1 MARTFNRRPMSVN
14 GPDKDSIKNYTF
26 NYEQWKGI
34 NDSKDFLAVDQMTFS
49 DSQNMYVD
57 SEGLLSSRP
66 GLKQDTSFANWNPVV
81 EYYEFKNDVKDT
93 LIKVLVSTYSVEVLP
108 DTIDIYDSAAT
119 VKVSVALTQKNDAPL
134 KYIDTYNKL
143 YLFKGDNPM
152 VVYDKS
158 ALKILTADEVSKLIY
173 VPVTK
178 TFTGSVENEGEGVN
192 FLTTSERY
200 LYYYSDA
207 NGINSDA
214 IGKTLEWDGKSITWN
229 DNVKPFLVKDH
240 YDVGNSTIMAVAP
253 SGAVAWVENNV
264 LYYAV
269 NGAIVYSWSL
279 AAYIDNA
286 HIVTRVKFN
295 DGSNTILVWIGE
307 ADSKYHATYIVSCVS
322 TKEDGSLPYPTPTEF
337 LSVIGVKPEPDIYSI
352 VDEKFNDEQSWI
364 IAVLSAGADVGGT
377 VGYANTIVY
386 QYGEIN
392 GELLQ
397 ANAGNIL
404 AVDFSST
411 YMVALAQTKDELSD
425 YYKVY
430 VWNRTGTNG
439 AAKYVGNKSYHVNKS
454 KSTEHSSRVQF
465 KLVSEF
471 VIAYLPVYDSKNEVG
486 LATWSVVKL
495 NLTTIT
501 TTVSN
506 QPVQLSAQYKYDYAP
521 KLCYDNPLIA
531 LFNDAYYDSSLADF
545 VIGYAGNVKRGTY
558 LETGITALE
567 STSSIYNYYKAV
579 NGSNHIFTRFSN
591 DTFELYYTKQGTVQ
605 NLNVFD
611 VLYLNNYF
619 FAVDN
624 KLYITENKYDDDGQ
638 FLFYLPKKNVNEF
651 DNVITKLHQIDES
664 TVAVFFE
671 DEIYYTTYDSEVG
684 TYRYYKSKLQF
695 GLRKGANVITS
706 DDSVT
711 TFFPTDR
718 GIMALTY
725 QNFVASSEQSTTPIS
740 DPVFNYMKDF
750 LTGKVV
756 KLYKKDFWIAA
767 YNGSGTVW
775 LLDIRNGSWWRQELP
790 FNVRAVWTKDK
801 KPLIK
806 RAENINEVNSPTAF
820 TIGNTEYT
828 DNGERIDWFFQS
840 QKLHLSALNY
850 YKSVQALTFFGVSDD
865 NVCIFNLDTYA
876 YRDNI
881 YENASKSIEY
891 GINMIRTYLYH
902 LHVMKL
908 HEFQFKVYADTSVN
922 DPELIRPIKLSNV
935 AVRYR
940 VSREVR

>member
-1 MARTFNRRPMSVN
+1 MARTFNRRPVSVN
-14 GPDKDSIKNYTF
+14 GPDKNSIKNYTF

-34 NDSKDFLAVDQMTFS
+34 NDSKDFLAVDQLTFS
-49 DSQNMYVD
+49 DAQNMYID

-66 GLKQDTSFANWNPVV
+66 GLKQDTSFANWNPVT

-93 LIKVLVSTYSVEVLP
+93 LIKVLCSYLVIS

-119 VKVSVALTQKNDAPL
+119 AKVSATLTPNDAPL

-192 FLTTSERY
+192 LLTTSERY

-214 IGKTLEWDGKSITWN
+214 IGKTLEWDGKTINWN

-240 YDVGNSTIMAVAP
+240 YDVGDSTVMAVAP

-279 AAYIDNA
+279 SSYIDNT
-286 HIVTRVKFN
+286 HVVTRVKFN
-295 DGSNTILVWIGE
+295 DANNTILVWIGE
-307 ADSKYHATYIVSCVS
+307 AGSKYHATYIVSCVS
-322 TKEDGSLPYPTPTEF
+322 TKEDGSLSYPNPVEL
-337 LSVIGVKPEPDIYSI
+337 LSTIGQTPEPNIYSI
-352 VDEKFNDEQSWI
+352 VDEKFNDEQSWMV
-364 IAVLSAGADVGGT
+364 ALLAGNQGSDGSVT
-377 VGYANTIVY
+377 YSNTIVY
-386 QYGEIN
+386 QYGAVD
-392 GELLQ
+392 GELIQ
-397 ANAGNIL
+397 ANSDNIL
-404 AVDFSST
+404 AVDFSAT
-411 YMVALAQTKDELSD
+411 YMVALSQTKDELSD

-430 VWNRTGTNG
+430 IWNRTGANG
-439 AAKYVGNKSYHVNKS
+439 AAKYVGNKSYPMTIGRT
-454 KSTEHSSRVQF
+454 TEHSSRIRF
-465 KLVSEF
+465 KLISEF
-471 VIAYLPVYDSKNEVG
+471 VVAYLPVYDAANEVG
-486 LATWSVVKL
+486 PASWNAVKL
-495 NLTTIT
+495 NLSTLTTAG
-501 TTVSN
+501 N
-506 QPVQLSAQYKYDYAP
+506 QPVLLSTQYKYDYAP

-531 LFNDAYYDSSLADF
+531 LFNDAYYDCSLADF

-558 LETGITALE
+558 LETGIVVLE
-567 STSSIYNYYKAV
+567 STTNVFNYYKAV
-579 NGSNHIFTRFSN
+579 NGSNHIFTRFNN

-605 NLNVFD
+605 NLNAFD

-619 FAVDN
+619 FAVGN

-740 DPVFNYMKDF
+740 DPVFNYTKDF

-767 YNGSGTVW
+767 YNGSNTVW
-775 LLDIRNGSWWRQELP
+775 ILDIRNGSWWRQELP
-790 FNVRAVWTKDK
+790 FKVRAIWTKDG

-806 RAENINEVNSPTAF
+806 RAEYINEANSPTAF

-828 DNGERIDWFFQS
+828 DNGEHINWFFQS

-865 NVCIFNLDTYA
+865 SVCIFNLDTYA

-922 DPELIRPIKLSNV
+922 DPDLIHPIKLSNV

>member
-14 GPDKDSIKNYTF
+14 GPDKSSIKNYTF

-34 NDSKDFLAVDQMTFS
+34 NDSKDFLAVDQLTFS
-49 DSQNMYVD
+49 DAQNMYID

-66 GLKQDTSFANWNPVV
+66 GLKQDTSFANWNPVT
-81 EYYEFKNDVKDT
+81 EYYEFKNDVKDS
-93 LIKVLVSTYSVEVLP
+93 LIKVLCSYLVTS
-108 DTIDIYDSAAT
+108 DTIDIHDSAAT
-119 VKVSVALTQKNDAPL
+119 AKVSVSLTPNDAPL

-158 ALKILTADEVSKLIY
+158 ELKILTADEVSKLIY

-192 FLTTSERY
+192 LLTTSERY

-214 IGKTLEWDGKSITWN
+214 IGKTLEWDGKTINWN

-240 YDVGNSTIMAVAP
+240 YDVGDSTVMAVAP

-269 NGAIVYSWSL
+269 NGAIVYSWDLTNL
-279 AAYIDNA
+279 ATATSKYK
-286 HIVTRVKFN
+286 VSFN
-295 DGSNTILVWIGE
+295 ISSNTIIVSIDYKAYL
-307 ADSKYHATYIVSCVS
+307 VSCVS
-322 TKEDGSLPYPTPTEF
+322 AKEDGSLEIPTPTLLTSATGFAKYDDWIVTAYYYIDKQQYVYAVREAEGDLRTTYICYNF
-337 LSVIGVKPEPDIYSI
+337 GEADTRYEKDIGHDPTLGNINAIADGAVMNADSAVVTYSSNESNVSKRKFIIIRKSAPTVIDRTDIYNGI
-352 VDEKFNDEQSWI
+352 DD
-364 IAVLSAGADVGGT
+364 LSFD
-377 VGYANTIVY
+377 NC
-386 QYGEIN
+386 
-392 GELLQ
+392 LLQ
-397 ANAGNIL
+397 
-404 AVDFSST
+404 
-411 YMVALAQTKDELSD
+411 LSID
-425 YYKVY
+425 
-430 VWNRTGTNG
+430 
-439 AAKYVGNKSYHVNKS
+439 SY
-454 KSTEHSSRVQF
+454 
-465 KLVSEF
+465 
-471 VIAYLPVYDSKNEVG
+471 IAYLPKRGTVDSAGNYQIAGIYCFKNQLYGNDAAVVDKNGVGTYTFGTQVPDGRLKPVYDNTLKVSLNQTIYDFTKTEFSTV
-486 LATWSVVKL
+486 TTVVVSEKVL
-495 NLTTIT
+495 DGMTLEST
-501 TTVSN
+501 TTV
-506 QPVQLSAQYKYDYAP
+506 
-521 KLCYDNPLIA
+521 
-531 LFNDAYYDSSLADF
+531 
-545 VIGYAGNVKRGTY
+545 
-558 LETGITALE
+558 
-567 STSSIYNYYKAV
+567 YNYYKSV
-579 NGSNHIFTRFSN
+579 NGSNHIFTRFNN

-605 NLNVFD
+605 NLNAFD

-619 FAVDN
+619 FAVGN

-740 DPVFNYMKDF
+740 DPVFNYTKDF

-767 YNGSGTVW
+767 YNGSNTVW
-775 LLDIRNGSWWRQELP
+775 ILDIRNGSWWRQELP
-790 FNVRAVWTKDK
+790 FKVRAIWTKDS

-806 RAENINEVNSPTAF
+806 RAEYINEVNSPTAF

-828 DNGERIDWFFQS
+828 DNGEHINWFFQS

-865 NVCIFNLDTYA
+865 SVCIFNLDTYA

-881 YENASKSIEY
+881 YENASKSVEY

-922 DPELIRPIKLSNV
+922 DPDLIHPIKLSNV

>member
-34 NDSKDFLAVDQMTFS
+34 NDSKDFLAVDQLTFS
-49 DSQNMYVD
+49 DAQNMYID

-66 GLKQDTSFANWNPVV
+66 AIKKAANIANSDFVSNI
-81 EYYEFKNDVKDT
+81 EYYNEFRNDIKNTTIRAYWLHYIADKST
-93 LIKVLVSTYSVEVLP
+93 LYIEDDALATYRK
-108 DTIDIYDSAAT
+108 IDYVYNT
-119 VKVSVALTQKNDAPL
+119 REP
-134 KYIDTYNKL
+134 KYIDAYKYLYVFGKSQLMPMIVYNKSTL
-143 YLFKGDNPM
+143 EFLTPEEIKKL
-152 VVYDKS
+152 VY
-158 ALKILTADEVSKLIY
+158 I
-173 VPVTK
+173 PVTK
-178 TFTGSVENEGEGVN
+178 TFTGSVENEGEGIN
-192 FLTTSERY
+192 QLTTSERY

-214 IGKTLEWDGKSITWN
+214 IGKTLEWDGKTINWN

-240 YDVGNSTIMAVAP
+240 YDVGDSNVMAVAP

-269 NGAIVYSWSL
+269 NGAIVYSWDLTNL
-279 AAYIDNA
+279 ATATSKYK
-286 HIVTRVKFN
+286 VSFN
-295 DGSNTILVWIGE
+295 VSSNTIIVSIDYKAYL
-307 ADSKYHATYIVSCVS
+307 VSCVS
-322 TKEDGSLPYPTPTEF
+322 AKEDGSLAIPTPT
-337 LSVIGVKPEPDIYSI
+337 LLTSVTGFAKYDDFVVTAYYYIDESQYVYAVREAEGDLRTTYICYNFGEADTRYEKDIGHDSTQGNINAIADGAVMNADSVVVTYSSVESNVGKRKFIIIRKSSPTAIDRTDIYEGIS
-352 VDEKFNDEQSWI
+352 S
-364 IAVLSAGADVGGT
+364 LSFD
-377 VGYANTIVY
+377 NC
-386 QYGEIN
+386 
-392 GELLQ
+392 LLQ
-397 ANAGNIL
+397 
-404 AVDFSST
+404 
-411 YMVALAQTKDELSD
+411 LSID
-425 YYKVY
+425 
-430 VWNRTGTNG
+430 
-439 AAKYVGNKSYHVNKS
+439 SY
-454 KSTEHSSRVQF
+454 
-465 KLVSEF
+465 L
-471 VIAYLPVYDSKNEVG
+471 AYLPKIGTTDSAGKYQIAGIYCFKNQLYGNDAAVVDKHGVGTYTFGTQVPDSRLKPVYDNILKVSLNQTMYDFTKTEFST
-486 LATWSVVKL
+486 ATSVV
-495 NLTTIT
+495 
-501 TTVSN
+501 VSE
-506 QPVQLSAQYKYDYAP
+506 K
-521 KLCYDNPLIA
+521 A
-531 LFNDAYYDSSLADF
+531 LD
-545 VIGYAGNVKRGTY
+545 GM
-558 LETGITALE
+558 ALE
-567 STSSIYNYYKAV
+567 STTTVYNYYKAV

-591 DTFELYYTKQGTVQ
+591 DTFELYYTKQGY
-605 NLNVFD
+605 LNDFFVFD
-611 VLYLNNYF
+611 LLYLNNYF
-619 FAVDN
+619 FAVGN

-671 DEIYYTTYDSEVG
+671 DEIYYTTYDSDVG

-756 KLYKKDFWIAA
+756 KLYKKEFWIAA
-767 YNGSGTVW
+767 YNGSNTVW
-775 LLDIRNGSWWRQELP
+775 ILDIRNGSWWRQEVPGDLTD
-790 FNVRAVWTKDK
+790 VWTRNNEPWLNLGVPYNIVKDG
-801 KPLIK
+801 
-806 RAENINEVNSPTAF
+806 V
-820 TIGNTEYT
+820 YT
-828 DNGERIDWFFQS
+828 DDDKHINWFFQS

-865 NVCIFNLDTYA
+865 SVCIFNLDTYA

-881 YENASKSIEY
+881 YENVSKNIEY

-908 HEFQFKVYADTSVN
+908 HEFQFKVYADTSIN
-922 DPELIRPIKLSNV
+922 DPDLIHPIKLSNV

>member
-66 GLKQDTSFANWNPVV
+66 GLKQDTSIATWNLVR
-81 EYYEFKNDVKDT
+81 EYYEFKNDIKNT
-93 LIKVLVSTYSVEVLP
+93 LIKVLFYRNIYTP
-108 DTIDIYDSAAT
+108 DTINILDSAT
-119 VKVSVALTQKNDAPL
+119 TIGKFVRVASNDAPL
-134 KYIDTYNKL
+134 KYIDTYDKL
-143 YLFKGDNPM
+143 YLFKGNNPM

-158 ALKILTADEVSKLIY
+158 ALKILTANEVSKLIY

-214 IGKTLEWDGKSITWN
+214 IGKTLDWDGKTITWN

-240 YDVGNSTIMAVAP
+240 YDVGNSITMAVAP

-279 AAYIDNA
+279 AAYIDNT
-286 HIVTRVKFN
+286 HIITRVKFN
-295 DGSNTILVWIGE
+295 DGSNTILVWIGDAE
-307 ADSKYHATYIVSCVS
+307 FKYHATYIVSCVS
-322 TKEDGSLPYPTPTEF
+322 TKEDGSLTYPTPVEL
-337 LSVIGVKPEPDIYSI
+337 LSVIGQSPQPDIYSI
-352 VDEKFNDEQSWI
+352 VDEKFNDEQSWM
-364 IAVLSAGADVGGT
+364 IALLAAAQGIDGAVVYG
-377 VGYANTIVY
+377 NTIEY
-386 QYGEIN
+386 QYGETH
-392 GELLQ
+392 GELID
-397 ANAGNIL
+397 ASASNIL

-411 YMVALAQTKDELSD
+411 YLVALAQTKDEHND
-425 YYKVY
+425 YYEVF

-439 AAKYVGNKSYHVNKS
+439 AAKYVGNKSYPIAIGKT
-454 KSTEHSSRVQF
+454 TERSFRVRF

-471 VIAYLPVYDSKNEVG
+471 VIAYFPVYDLNNEVG
-486 LATWSVVKL
+486 LATWNVVKL
-495 NLTTIT
+495 NLTTLT
-501 TTVSN
+501 TASN
-506 QPVQLSAQYKYDYAP
+506 QPVQLSERDNLAP

-545 VIGYAGNVKRGTY
+545 VTGSAENVKRGTY
-558 LETGITALE
+558 LETGITVLE
-567 STSSIYNYYKAV
+567 STLNIYNYYKTV
-579 NGSNHIFTRFSN
+579 NGSKHIFTRFSN
-591 DTFELYYTKQGTVQ
+591 DTFELYYTKPGTVQ
-605 NLNVFD
+605 NLNAFD

-756 KLYKKDFWIAA
+756 KLYKKEFWIAA
-767 YNGSGTVW
+767 YNGSSTVW

-790 FNVRAVWTKDK
+790 FNVHAVWTKDK

-806 RAENINEVNSPTAF
+806 RAEYINEINSPAAF
-820 TIGNTEYT
+820 TLGNTEYT

-865 NVCIFNLDTYA
+865 NACIFNLDTYA
-876 YRDNI
+876 YRDNV
-881 YENASKSIEY
+881 YENASKNIEY

-902 LHVMKL
+902 VHIMKL
-908 HEFQFKVYADTSVN
+908 HEFQFKVYADASVN

>member
-34 NDSKDFLAVDQMTFS
+34 NDSKDFLAVDQLTFS
-49 DSQNMYVD
+49 DAQNMYID

-66 GLKQDTSFANWNPVV
+66 GMKQDTSFANWNPVT

-93 LIKVLVSTYSVEVLP
+93 LIKVLCSYLVIS

-119 VKVSVALTQKNDAPL
+119 AKVSAALTPNDAPL

-173 VPVTK
+173 IPVTK

-192 FLTTSERY
+192 LITTSERY

-214 IGKTLEWDGKSITWN
+214 IGKTLEWDGKTINWN

-240 YDVGNSTIMAVAP
+240 YDVGDSTVMAVAH

-269 NGAIVYSWSL
+269 NGAIVYSWDLTNL
-279 AAYIDNA
+279 ATETSKYK
-286 HIVTRVKFN
+286 VSFN
-295 DGSNTILVWIGE
+295 VSSNTIIVSIDYKAYL
-307 ADSKYHATYIVSCVS
+307 VSCVS
-322 TKEDGSLPYPTPTEF
+322 TKEDGSLAIPTPT
-337 LSVIGVKPEPDIYSI
+337 LLTSVTGFAKYDDWIVTAYYYIDELQYVYAVREAEGDLRTTYICYNFGEADTRYEKDIGNDSTLGNINAIADGAVMNADSVVVTYSSVESNVGKRKFIIIRKSSPTAIDRTDIYNSI
-352 VDEKFNDEQSWI
+352 DD
-364 IAVLSAGADVGGT
+364 LSFD
-377 VGYANTIVY
+377 NC
-386 QYGEIN
+386 
-392 GELLQ
+392 LLQ
-397 ANAGNIL
+397 
-404 AVDFSST
+404 
-411 YMVALAQTKDELSD
+411 LSID
-425 YYKVY
+425 
-430 VWNRTGTNG
+430 
-439 AAKYVGNKSYHVNKS
+439 SY
-454 KSTEHSSRVQF
+454 F
-465 KLVSEF
+465 
-471 VIAYLPVYDSKNEVG
+471 AYLPKIGTTDSAGNYQIAGIYCFKNQLYGNDATVVNKNGVGTYTLATQVPDGRLKPVYDNILKVSLNQTIYDFTKTEFSTVT
-486 LATWSVVKL
+486 AVV
-495 NLTTIT
+495 
-501 TTVSN
+501 VSE
-506 QPVQLSAQYKYDYAP
+506 K
-521 KLCYDNPLIA
+521 A
-531 LFNDAYYDSSLADF
+531 LD
-545 VIGYAGNVKRGTY
+545 G
-558 LETGITALE
+558 TALE
-567 STSSIYNYYKAV
+567 STTTVYNYYKTV
-579 NGSNHIFTRFSN
+579 NGSNHIFTRFNN

-605 NLNVFD
+605 NLNAFD

-619 FAVDN
+619 FAVGN

-750 LTGKVV
+750 LTGKIV

-767 YNGSGTVW
+767 YNGSNTVW
-775 LLDIRNGSWWRQELP
+775 ILDIRNGSWWRQELP
-790 FNVRAVWTKDK
+790 FKVRAIWTKDG

-828 DNGERIDWFFQS
+828 DNGERINWFFQS

-865 NVCIFNLDTYA
+865 NICIFNLDTYA

-922 DPELIRPIKLSNV
+922 DPDLIHPIKLSNV